1 MKKRPKLFWFLLA
14 TYMPFI
20 GVMMANYLIPVY
32 ISDILKANASVYAIE
47 GMMYGVGAVVAG
59 ICIPLIM
66 KYVKTEVS
74 IVMTMCIYVISITAM
89 IIEPSVIFLY
99 GLAIFHAI
107 GNAGTRVAK
116 CINDGGD
123 SK

>member
-47 GMMYGVGAVVAG
+47 AR
-59 ICIPLIM
+59 C
-66 KYVKTEVS
+66 TVS
-74 IVMTMCIYVISITAM
+74 
-89 IIEPSVIFLY
+89 ERLLQESV
-99 GLAIFHAI
+99 FH
-107 GNAGTRVAK
+107 
-116 CINDGGD
+116 
-123 SK
+123 S